1 MGRLQSFLRRY
12 PVAGVD
18 AVRNWHPS
26 AVQYRRICL
35 IALLLITL
43 IVVTG
48 AAVRLTGSGLGCDDW
63 PNCNATRFVDVK
75 TGHAAI
81 EQVNRLFTGLVS
93 AGVIVAVL
101 ASFRRAPRRR
111 DLIWLST
118 GLVVGVLAQV
128 VLGGITVLVDLHP
141 AAVQAHL
148 LLSMALVANAVV
160 LWSRA
165 GMGGQRR
172 RHRVGRSLRR
182 HVWVCAAAT
191 GAAIVLGTVV
201 TGAGPHAGDEEA
213 RRFGISVS
221 RAAQMH
227 SVAVWLSV
235 GCVVVLMMRLRHR
248 AAERAVLDGPLV
260 LWISLAVLQGG
271 IGYLQYFT
279 GVPAAL
285 VAAHV
290 AGGTALWAV
299 TVGLIESMSVAADE
313 DPLGVDAP
321 TGGSVRQAL
330 HEFGSLVDDRRE
342 EPADIADEVA
352 ERICAT
358 SGVAPERD
366 EQEQHQD
373 GEAQLLHGFER
384 HGTTSN

>member
-1 MGRLQSFLRRY
+1 MA
-12 PVAGVD
+12 PVRSA
-18 AVRNWHPS
+18 AVREFRVS
-26 AVQYRRICL
+26 ADQYRRVCL
-35 IALLLITL
+35 VALLLIC
-43 IVVTG
+43 VVVVSG

-63 PNCNATRFVDVK
+63 PNCNAQRFVDVRSE
-75 TGHAAI
+75 HSAI

-101 ASFRRAPRRR
+101 ASLRRSPQRR
-111 DLIWLST
+111 DLTWLSV
-118 GLVVGVLAQV
+118 GLVCGVLAQI

-165 GMGGQRR
+165 SMPSEQR
-172 RHRVGRSLRR
+172 RHRIGRSLRR

-191 GAAIVLGTVV
+191 AIAIVFGTVV

-213 RRFGISVS
+213 RRFGISIT

-227 SVAVWLSV
+227 SVAVWLAV
-235 GCVVVLMMRLRHR
+235 GCVAALMVRLRHR
-248 AAERAVLDGPLV
+248 AAERMVLDGPLV
-260 LWISLAVLQGG
+260 LWICVAVTQAGV
-271 IGYLQYFT
+271 GYLQYFT

-290 AGGTALWAV
+290 AGATLLWAV
-299 TVGLIESMSVAADE
+299 TVGLTESMSISVTHEILGPGDPGASQAPDE
-313 DPLGVDAP
+313 L
-321 TGGSVRQAL
+321 
-330 HEFGSLVDDRRE
+330 GSLVDDRRE
-342 EPADIADEVA
+342 ETTDVTDEVP
-352 ERICAT
+352 ERVRAAT
-358 SGVAPERD
+358 GVAPERD
-366 EQEQHQD
+366 EQEQHQH